1 LFKDLWVVRGAGLAA
16 ILEPVRAARWYEIH
30 SRLDAVRQLAED
42 HKRLEALMRVG
53 PLLPAVENAA
63 LENAFEVDDL
73 IAASAEFLR
82 ETLAEFGALA
92 QFQIQIAWKPEE
104 MLKAEV
110 NGPRL
115 REIVAGAGPD
125 RAARGAAVA
134 GFMNG
139 LRGELAETFR
149 QKLAAAAR
157 DVIELPRGG
166 ETDVVNLVALIDPA
180 QEPEL
185 DRAVEAIDAAYP
197 GALNIRYTGPLPPI
211 SFAGIEVKKTGAG
224 EIRAARRLLGLD
236 EAASSAPT
244 REAFLARVRAL
255 HPDVA
260 TDPAAEGAP
269 DISEIKDAYTLL
281 TRIGEG
287 KTSSGRAPPLVAI
300 RREGQLARRA

>member
-1 LFKDLWVVRGAGLAA
+1 
-16 ILEPVRAARWYEIH
+16 VRASRWYEIR

-42 HKRLEALMRVG
+42 HKRLEALMRLG

-92 QFQIQIAWKPEE
+92 QFQIQVAWKPEE
-104 MLKAEV
+104 MLKAEA

-115 REIVAGAGPD
+115 RQIVAEAGQD

-139 LRGELAETFR
+139 LREELAETCR
-149 QKLAAAAR
+149 QKIAGAAK
-157 DVIELPRGG
+157 DVIELPCGS

-180 QEPEL
+180 GEPEL
-185 DRAVEAIDAAYP
+185 DRAVEAIDASSP
-197 GALNIRYTGPLPPI
+197 EALKIRYTGPMPPI

-236 EAASSAPT
+236 DVPSSVTP

-260 TDPAAEGAP
+260 TAPAEEGAP
-269 DISEIKDAYTLL
+269 DIAEIKDAYALL
-281 TRIGEG
+281 TRIGDG
-287 KTSSGRAPPLVAI
+287 KTFSGRAPPLVSI
-300 RREGQLARRA
+300 RREGQIARRA